1 MTSKDPTH
9 SRLEKII
16 EVTGGVKLL
25 RGDEESTVIQIIWIL
40 RPRRL
45 THKITLAE
53 IRPIRQQY
61 YQEDDTMRSSLI
73 RDIRLWCPV
82 KSHSRYTGLSACSGK
97 DAFVEPL

>member
-9 SRLEKII
+9 PRLEKTV
-16 EVTGGVKLL
+16 EATGGANCYEEMRSPRSFKLF
-25 RGDEESTVIQIIWIL
+25 WIL

-61 YQEDDTMRSSLI
+61 YQEDDKMGGSLVH
-73 RDIRLWCPV
+73 DIKL
-82 KSHSRYTGLSACSGK
+82 
-97 DAFVEPL
+97 